1 MDFAPSQNGDITT
14 APPSLSTA
22 TFAGLLSAEL
32 LAPVARMQAV
42 VDAFADT
49 RNLSLEQ
56 AQDLQRAIHST
67 RALAL
72 RAQRLGRL
80 LSQPASPTQQ
90 LLRVDELLL
99 ALLDEYAGTCEDMG
113 VNVRSNIKPTNVV
126 GEAGL
131 LRELVCSVIEWA
143 MESGEVVSFLAK
155 PAGHPEHPVLAA
167 TVVQQPDAATPGER
181 RAALNTLG
189 WQHVNQV
196 AHRLGAVVQREE
208 GPQGHVLVV
217 DFPPLPDESEVQQ
230 LDGADRKPWWS
241 EE

>member
-1 MDFAPSQNGDITT
+1 MDFAHPQNGDITT

-22 TFAGLLSAEL
+22 TFAGLLGAEL
-32 LAPVARMQAV
+32 QAPVARMQAV
-42 VDAFADT
+42 VDAFAET

-56 AQDLQRAIHST
+56 AQDLQRAIHT
-67 RALAL
+67 ARALAL
-72 RAQRLGRL
+72 RAQRLG
-80 LSQPASPTQQ
+80 Q

-155 PAGHPEHPVLAA
+155 PAGNPEHPVLAA

-181 RAALNTLG
+181 RAASNTLG

-217 DFPPLPDESEVQQ
+217 DFPPLPDEAEVQQ